1 MEVRKAK
8 LYAAGSCDPEPFAF
22 VQDRLPRR
30 TCFDRFGDE
39 KQVRRLTQKSSPRAA
54 RDSLRSPRDD
64 TSAHAIIVLMPST
77 RAARAGASP
86 FVLLT
91 LAPFFWACN
100 WIVGR
105 GLSGDIPPFAMTFYR
120 WLFALAILAPFALP
134 RVRRDWPLLRANWK
148 AMLLLGAIGIGS
160 HNALAY
166 LGLNYTTATN
176 GVILNSFIPVMIVA
190 FSWIF
195 LRERLSAIQLVG
207 VAVSL
212 VGVLTILSGGS
223 LTALAA
229 FRLNG
234 GDLLVVLSMAMWST
248 YTIGLRW
255 RPPTLDMITFLF
267 AIVCVGELVVLPF
280 YLGEATFGRQMIWTW
295 SSVAALLAVGLFS
308 SVLAYIFWNRGVDQ
322 VGAPVAG
329 LFVHLMP
336 VFGIVLAWLVLDE
349 RLHAF
354 HLIGIALILTGI
366 MITSRKPRATI
377 AAAPD

>member
-1 MEVRKAK
+1 M
-8 LYAAGSCDPEPFAF
+8 
-22 VQDRLPRR
+22 LP
-30 TCFDRFGDE
+30 
-39 KQVRRLTQKSSPRAA
+39 
-54 RDSLRSPRDD
+54 
-64 TSAHAIIVLMPST
+64 AHASH
-77 RAARAGASP
+77 AGASP

-120 WLFALAILAPFALP
+120 WLFALVILAPFALP

-148 AMLLLGAIGIGS
+148 AMLFLGAIGIGS

-190 FSWIF
+190 LSWIF
-195 LRERLSAIQLVG
+195 LRERLSAPQFAG
-207 VAVSL
+207 VAISL
-212 VGVLTILSGGS
+212 IGVLTILSGGS
-223 LTALAA
+223 LETLAA
-229 FRLNG
+229 FHLNG
-234 GDLLVVLSMAMWST
+234 GDLLVILSMAMWST
-248 YTIGLRW
+248 YTICLRW
-255 RPPTLDMITFLF
+255 RPPALDMIAFLF
-267 AIVCVGELVVLPF
+267 VIACVGELVVLPF
-280 YLGEATFGRQMIWTW
+280 YIGEAMFGRQMIWTW
-295 SSVAALLAVGLFS
+295 VSGMTLLAVGLFS
-308 SVLAYIFWNRGVDQ
+308 SVLAYIFWNRGVEQ

-349 RLHAF
+349 RLQGF

-366 MITSRKPRATI
+366 TITSRKPQATI
-377 AAAPD
+377 VAAPD